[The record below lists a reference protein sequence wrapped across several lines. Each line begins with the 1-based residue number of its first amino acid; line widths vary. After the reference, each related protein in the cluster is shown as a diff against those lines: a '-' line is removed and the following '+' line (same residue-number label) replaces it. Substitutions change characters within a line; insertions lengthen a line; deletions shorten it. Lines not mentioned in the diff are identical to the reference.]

1 MRRGKSPQNIN
12 EELSRMKKLMS
23 FKMGDNSHKKLSE
36 DFIKESTKKRK
47 VVSEQKDVKDTY
59 QLHQTTKDT
68 GWRNVITGIK
78 YDQVDEEGFKK
89 EAEEVSEYYEDN
101 FIRPNED
108 MVDNF
113 LETEVYPDID
123 QLIDNEFTGTLWFT
137 VNSGASKLNATNRW
151 DNKKVENPPQH
162 DFGGLMGDRKWTPAY
177 VNGTYTKPKQENIV
191 KGGNTFLAENRGL
204 ELLKMLK
211 EKLNDYVGGKLNIKL
226 QKGDRFGV
234 IEDKKFV
241 TIDWGGDF
249 TKTTSKTKLD
259 IGGEL
264 IVIAKH
270 AGMSGDQG
278 RGVVTITWKP
288 KGGAGD
294 PAIKSVTF
302 TNIVSGKEQTKLKT
316 PEGMMNIF
324 PSGYGKGVLG
334 NRINIIDGQPAVTS
348 INNVLKQM
356 GFGIGVLN
364 IAKALGGGIGFFAKG
379 DFYKPFGGLDD
390 PKNCKG
396 SQCVG
401 SGVADQ
407 DFGTA
412 EKYCCPL
419 NNPNLTDG
427 NGNVS
432 FENLLKGL
440 SSVSEFSG
448 KVPSSI
454 SEIQKNLETSPQTMY
469 KDTTKG

>member
-1 MRRGKSPQNIN
+1 MGRKGNLS

-23 FKMGDNSHKKLSE
+23 FKMDDNSHKKLSA

-47 VVSEQKDVKDTY
+47 VVSEQKDVKDTD
-59 QLHQTTKDT
+59 QLQQTTKDT
-68 GWRNVITGIK
+68 GWRNVISGIK
-78 YDQVDEEGFKK
+78 YDQVDEKGFTK

-101 FIRPNED
+101 FIRPNEA

-123 QLIDNEFTGTLWFT
+123 SLLEKDFTGTLWFT

-204 ELLKMLK
+204 ELLKMLN
-211 EKLNDYVGGKLNIKL
+211 EKLKNYVKGKMNIVLK
-226 QKGDRFGV
+226 KGDRFGV
-234 IEDKKFV
+234 IGDKKFV

-249 TKTTSKTKLD
+249 TSTKTTTERD
-259 IGGEL
+259 IGGDL
-264 IVIAKH
+264 IVIAKPDG
-270 AGMSGDQG
+270 ASGDKG
-278 RGVVTITWKP
+278 VGVVHITWKP

-294 PAIKSVTF
+294 TAIKPVRF
-302 TNIVSGKEQTKLKT
+302 TNSLDKDNQTKLKT
-316 PEGMMNIF
+316 SDGTRNIIY
-324 PSGYGKGVLG
+324 PNNRVLG
-334 NRINIIDGQPAVTS
+334 NRLISLDSPDSETS

-356 GFGIGVLN
+356 GFGIGVKN
-364 IAKALGGGIGFFAKG
+364 IAQALGGGIGFFSKG
-379 DFYKPFGGLDD
+379 DFYNAFDGANDKVEGCSSKCYDAGWSGWGQMDKPV
-390 PKNCKG
+390 K
-396 SQCVG
+396 
-401 SGVADQ
+401 
-407 DFGTA
+407 
-412 EKYCCPL
+412 CCPL

-427 NGNVS
+427 NGNVP
-432 FENLLKGL
+432 FESLLKGL
-440 SSVSEFSG
+440 VSVKEYED

-454 SEIQKNLETSPQTMY
+454 AEIQKNLETSSQTMY